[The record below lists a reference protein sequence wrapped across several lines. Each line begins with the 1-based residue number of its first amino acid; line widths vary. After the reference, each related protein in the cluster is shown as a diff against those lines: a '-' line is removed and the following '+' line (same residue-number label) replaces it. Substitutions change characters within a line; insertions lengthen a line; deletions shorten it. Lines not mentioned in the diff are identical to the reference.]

1 MQDINRKPSLK
12 ERTETWLSSDKPE
25 YLLDATST
33 REELAGEL
41 EAWLRRR
48 FDFNHRFLAHWR
60 ALGVG
65 ETVVEILKRVC
76 REGGYRDEEE
86 RARIAKLAREIHLR
100 TYNEFWPLTAE
111 STALDAEAYF
121 LRESLAYLHNVRWV
135 PRLERPV
142 HNATAVMRAL
152 GYNFIHYDNVERQD
166 GEFVRADGS
175 WRRLLCE
182 IDAVM
187 PEVPWKLLGE

>member
-1 MQDINRKPSLK
+1 MPPTLMQDINRKPSLK

-100 TYNEFWPLTAE
+100 TYNEVNVPGKCVVGGCVLTG
-111 STALDAEAYF
+111 L
-121 LRESLAYLHNVRWV
+121 LPVLASHCRV
-135 PRLERPV
+135 
-142 HNATAVMRAL
+142 
-152 GYNFIHYDNVERQD
+152 D
-166 GEFVRADGS
+166 GIGRGG
-175 WRRLLCE
+175 LLL
-182 IDAVM
+182 ARVAGL
-187 PEVPWKLLGE
+187 PA